1 MAGLEL
7 KHIDKIYPNTET
19 KKKKR
24 KKGEPA
30 AVEPAQKEL
39 KAVSDFNLEIK
50 DKEFLVLVGP
60 SGCGKSTTLRMIA
73 GLEDITAG
81 ELYIDGQLVNN
92 VASKDRDIAM
102 VFQSYALYPH
112 MTVFENMA
120 FALKLRKVPKDEIKT
135 RVLEAAK
142 ILELEE
148 YLGRKPKALS
158 GGQRQRVALGRA
170 IVRQPKVFLMDEPL
184 SNLDAKLRV
193 AMRTEIAKLHKRL
206 ATTFIYVT
214 HDQTEAMTMATRI
227 VILKDGIIQQV
238 GAPKQVYN
246 EPANMFVAGFIGSP
260 AMNSIRGAIDDRY
273 FVTETLRLEIPEDK
287 LAVLNAQGYQR
298 KAVVFG
304 IRPEDILT
312 VQRSGENITA
322 KISVAEL
329 TGAEFMLYATVGG
342 HELVVRAGAADD
354 YVAGDNIGI
363 QFDMNKCHF
372 FDADT
377 ETAIR

>member
-1 MAGLEL
+1 
-7 KHIDKIYPNTET
+7 
-19 KKKKR
+19 
-24 KKGEPA
+24 
-30 AVEPAQKEL
+30 
-39 KAVSDFNLEIK
+39 
-50 DKEFLVLVGP
+50 
-60 SGCGKSTTLRMIA
+60 
-73 GLEDITAG
+73 
-81 ELYIDGQLVNN
+81 
-92 VASKDRDIAM
+92 
-102 VFQSYALYPH
+102 
-112 MTVFENMA
+112 MTVYDNMA
-120 FALKLRKVPKDEIKT
+120 FGLKMQKIAPSVIEERVSWAAQILGLRD
-135 RVLEAAK
+135 
-142 ILELEE
+142 
-148 YLGRKPKALS
+148 YLQRKPGALS

-170 IVRQPKVFLMDEPL
+170 IVREAGVFLMDEPL

-193 AMRTEIAKLHKRL
+193 QMRAEISKLHQKL
-206 ATTFIYVT
+206 NTTMIYVT

-260 AMNSIRGAIDDRY
+260 AMNFIRGAIDDRY

-312 VQRSGENITA
+312 AQRSGENITA

-354 YVAGDNIGI
+354 YVAGENIGI